1 MNLFEAIEHRR
12 SVKNFDPDHRLSDTE
27 FDTLLSQALLAPTS
41 FNIQHWRF
49 VRIRDAELRKQIHPL
64 AMDQIQ
70 VLEASELLAITAD
83 VQAWQKHPERYW
95 RNADTETRKILVDL
109 LLDFYRGR
117 EWMQRDEAIRSGA
130 FAAQNLM
137 LAAKAMGY
145 DSCPMIGFDQ
155 EGVARLIN
163 LPEDH
168 VIVMLLAI
176 GKAIAPAQPRGGQIE
191 VSEILITDRFP
202 KT

>member
-1 MNLFEAIEHRR
+1 
-12 SVKNFDPDHRLSDTE
+12 NFDSSHVMPVAMVKKLFSSVILS
-27 FDTLLSQALLAPTS
+27 PTS